1 MKRYSYSIALFELQ
15 RCRSLSRGRRGYLR
29 PHGPDCYTNFLVS
42 TRFSAS
48 TAILSTRGSIVT
60 TAQILAERAMQQ
72 TCDKQCV
79 DWAIRLLES
88 GHETLAA
95 CRLAAK
101 LRPHNHFELA
111 SLRDQILNE
120 LGHAH
125 TSNDDA
131 ITAYAVEILTDA
143 VNGRADLDE
152 VLGKTKDLCI
162 GNDYQSN

>member
-1 MKRYSYSIALFELQ
+1 
-15 RCRSLSRGRRGYLR
+15 
-29 PHGPDCYTNFLVS
+29 
-42 TRFSAS
+42 
-48 TAILSTRGSIVT
+48 
-60 TAQILAERAMQQ
+60 MQQ

-101 LRPHNHFELA
+101 
-111 SLRDQILNE
+111 